1 MTTGW
6 PQNQQDLRW
15 PHSDSGETGPD
26 GRTDGRVATDTDRSD
41 AAGGFGTAHPSGPL
55 PVMPAP
61 QRGRFGRGR
70 SRDTAETDDGAG
82 GDADYDWIRYLGEAG
97 PAQEHAKRPA
107 DRPATDSERERGSR
121 TPGRKFARRSG
132 AADQPAAETPAT
144 SFPAAGQ
151 AERQAPARQADE
163 WPARD
168 YPVPS
173 RWTDRRGA
181 DRPEPGGAP
190 RRPGPDQ
197 AAADGT
203 AVMPQAPAERRPLA
217 RPSRPSR
224 PQPGA
229 AQPESWETGIRQ
241 PESRWP
247 GAGRPG
253 SAPEAA
259 AGTAWPATT
268 SHPWPAQDRPQ
279 PRPASPEPADFWSS
293 PADEGRSTRG
303 YSTRDYSRQQDTG
316 IGSPPH
322 SGHAERHRRSRH
334 QPDQASLASL
344 AAAGRAAAESVP
356 DVELDTP
363 RPAGRAASR
372 AARRAETA
380 ALTTTPD
387 NRTRSRRGAPVPDA
401 AASVATPD
409 RTRRFGGRKDKD
421 NKAAAAAG
429 TGSAEAPGAAIAPGS
444 ATDATA
450 AFSAAPVIAPERR
463 PDAGTAPV
471 TQAPVSAPVTQAPV
485 SAPSR
490 RAGVSAAPAE
500 AVTARTAAAAR
511 PRTADAARKTRK
523 RGRVRHPVRLAVGGG
538 VVAAVAVAGV
548 VVLHPFGG
556 SSAPTHSI
564 SLPPRLQAY
573 AQNPALASGLGAQA
587 LRTEIVRKGNGEA
600 SHVVDAVY
608 EDSTGPAAKAG
619 PLIILFVGGN
629 LSGSASSFISS
640 FTGLLPSAFV
650 TGPGS
655 LGGQAACVPGT
666 GGHPAECAWA
676 DNDTF
681 GLIASPTLSAAALG
695 RELRSMRPL
704 VEHVVRR

>member
-15 PHSDSGETGPD
+15 PHSDPDETGPD
-26 GRTDGRVATDTDRSD
+26 GRTDGRVTTDTDRSD

-70 SRDTAETDDGAG
+70 SRDTAEADDGTG

-121 TPGRKFARRSG
+121 TSGRKFARRSG

-181 DRPEPGGAP
+181 DRPESRGAP

-197 AAADGT
+197 AAEDGT
-203 AVMPQAPAERRPLA
+203 AVMPQAPAEWRRPLA
-217 RPSRPSR
+217 SPSR

-229 AQPESWETGIRQ
+229 ALPESWEAGSRQ

-259 AGTAWPATT
+259 AGAAWPATT

-279 PRPASPEPADFWSS
+279 PRSASPEPADLWSS
-293 PADEGRSTRG
+293 PADVGRSTGGYSTRG
-303 YSTRDYSRQQDTG
+303 YGRQQDTG
-316 IGSPPH
+316 ISSPPKP
-322 SGHAERHRRSRH
+322 GHAERHRRSRH

-387 NRTRSRRGAPVPDA
+387 ARTRSRRGAPAPDA
-401 AASVATPD
+401 AASAATPE

-421 NKAAAAAG
+421 SKAAAAG

-444 ATDATA
+444 AAAATA
-450 AFSAAPVIAPERR
+450 AFSAAPVIAPERG
-463 PDAGTAPV
+463 PDVGTAAV
-471 TQAPVSAPVTQAPV
+471 TKAPV

-490 RAGVSAAPAE
+490 RSGVSAASAE
-500 AVTARTAAAAR
+500 AVTARTAAAPAK

-523 RGRVRHPVRLAVGGG
+523 RRRVRHPVRLAVGGG

-548 VVLHPFGG
+548 VVMHPFGG

-564 SLPPRLQAY
+564 SLPNKLQAY

-704 VEHVVRR
+704 VEHVVRK

>member
-1 MTTGW
+1 
-6 PQNQQDLRW
+6 
-15 PHSDSGETGPD
+15 
-26 GRTDGRVATDTDRSD
+26 V
-41 AAGGFGTAHPSGPL
+41 
-55 PVMPAP
+55 
-61 QRGRFGRGR
+61 GR
-70 SRDTAETDDGAG
+70 SSG
-82 GDADYDWIRYLGEAG
+82 GY
-97 PAQEHAKRPA
+97 
-107 DRPATDSERERGSR
+107 
-121 TPGRKFARRSG
+121 
-132 AADQPAAETPAT
+132 
-144 SFPAAGQ
+144 
-151 AERQAPARQADE
+151 
-163 WPARD
+163 
-168 YPVPS
+168 
-173 RWTDRRGA
+173 
-181 DRPEPGGAP
+181 
-190 RRPGPDQ
+190 
-197 AAADGT
+197 
-203 AVMPQAPAERRPLA
+203 
-217 RPSRPSR
+217 
-224 PQPGA
+224 
-229 AQPESWETGIRQ
+229 
-241 PESRWP
+241 
-247 GAGRPG
+247 
-253 SAPEAA
+253 
-259 AGTAWPATT
+259 
-268 SHPWPAQDRPQ
+268 
-279 PRPASPEPADFWSS
+279 
-293 PADEGRSTRG
+293 STRG
-303 YSTRDYSRQQDTG
+303 YGRQQDTG
-316 IGSPPH
+316 ISSPPKP
-322 SGHAERHRRSRH
+322 GHAERHRRSRH

-387 NRTRSRRGAPVPDA
+387 ARTRSRRGAPAPDA
-401 AASVATPD
+401 AASAATPE

-421 NKAAAAAG
+421 SKAAAAG

-444 ATDATA
+444 AAAATA
-450 AFSAAPVIAPERR
+450 AFSAAPVIAPERG
-463 PDAGTAPV
+463 PDVGTAAV
-471 TQAPVSAPVTQAPV
+471 TKAPV

-490 RAGVSAAPAE
+490 RSGVSAASAE
-500 AVTARTAAAAR
+500 AVTARTAAAPAK

-523 RGRVRHPVRLAVGGG
+523 RRRVRHPVRLAVGGG

-548 VVLHPFGG
+548 VVMHPFGG
-556 SSAPTHSI
+556 SSTPTHSI
-564 SLPPRLQAY
+564 SLPNKLQAY

-704 VEHVVRR
+704 VEHVVRK